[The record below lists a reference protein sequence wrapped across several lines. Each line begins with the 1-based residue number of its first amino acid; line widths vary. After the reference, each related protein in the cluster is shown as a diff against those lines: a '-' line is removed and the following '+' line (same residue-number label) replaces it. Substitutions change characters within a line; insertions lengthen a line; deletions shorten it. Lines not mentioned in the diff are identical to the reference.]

1 MSFDKLERNIVSV
14 IKESQAKLGYEKMP
28 LGINYIKPSLCHLLN
43 DCTDDEIMPL
53 LNRFAR
59 EKQDKFGDISIAETD
74 GGYRLTVSE
83 KGVELVHN

>member
-53 LNRFAR
+53 FKPFRSR
-59 EKQDKFGDISIAETD
+59 KTRQI
-74 GGYRLTVSE
+74 R
-83 KGVELVHN
+83 